1 MSVATK
7 VIVSGVVTDL
17 TRRSG
22 TSKTTGEIWEIN
34 TALIIGG
41 GCVAE
46 VTWRAGE
53 TLPKAN
59 EKIQLIAR
67 VGVYRDD
74 DSLEFVKYI

>member
-7 VIVSGVVTDL
+7 VIVAGTVTDV

-22 TSKTTGEIWEIN
+22 TSKVTGELWEIN

-53 TLPKAN
+53 SVPKEG
-59 EKIQLIAR
+59 EKVQLIAR

-74 DSLEFVKYI
+74 DSLEFVKYN